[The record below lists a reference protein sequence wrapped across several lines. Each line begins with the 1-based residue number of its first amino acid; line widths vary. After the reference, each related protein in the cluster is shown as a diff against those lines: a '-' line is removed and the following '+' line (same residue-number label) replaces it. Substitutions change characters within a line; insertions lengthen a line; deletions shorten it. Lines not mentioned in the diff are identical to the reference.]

1 MAGAM
6 SYIDENYYL
15 TVFGGEVIPAA
26 DLPRYLRYASDVI
39 DMIVYRPIAEVTDLV
54 KKAICY
60 EAEMLYLQGGEDALA
75 GLSVSGNGISEQLGD
90 YHVTRGSGY
99 AQMINSEKHPLFI
112 NGVPIS
118 PIAVNLL
125 RRVKLADNQG
135 ARPSHAPGYMSRL
148 VKNKER

>member
-1 MAGAM
+1 MAN
-6 SYIDENYYL
+6 IDATYYL
-15 TVFGGEVIPAA
+15 TVFGGEMIPAA

-39 DMIVYRPIAEVTDLV
+39 DLVVYQPITEATDNV

-60 EAEMLYLQGGEDALA
+60 EAEMIYLQGGEDAMA

-112 NGVPIS
+112 NGIPIS
-118 PIAVNLL
+118 PIAVELL
-125 RRVKLADNQG
+125 RCQ
-135 ARPSHAPGYMSRL
+135 GYMSRL
-148 VKNKER
+148 IK